1 VVLDQSDLLTAARRA
16 WERTLESLSEAVA
29 PPGLHTGF
37 CGPAWVAAH
46 LGDRLDQEEDDSQHE
61 DIEATLLAHLVG
73 RPRYANYDLIG
84 GLVGFGIYALERWP
98 RGRSPEILDVV
109 VERIVA
115 QAEPGDRGSTWT
127 TPPELLPLHQRRVAP
142 NGYHNLGVAHGV
154 PGLLAFLARAVRTS
168 PAPKAE
174 RALEDGVRW
183 LLDAQLPLT
192 TGLRYASWIP
202 IGKAGTPQG
211 DPDKPLGWCYGDL
224 GVAAA
229 LLVAGRSAGREDWS
243 QEGVA
248 IARRCADVGLPA
260 TGVREHGLCHGSA
273 GIGLLFARLANA
285 TDDPLLAAASRQWFE
300 RTLES
305 RDPDVGDEGYFA
317 MLPRDVHDVE
327 TGGELDL
334 MRVNTPGFLVG
345 AAGVALAL
353 AAAFSDIEPEW
364 DRVLLAS
371 A

>member
-1 VVLDQSDLLTAARRA
+1 MAS
-16 WERTLESLSEAVA
+16 
-29 PPGLHTGF
+29 PGLHSGF

-46 LGDRLDQEEDDSQHE
+46 LGDRLDPEADDSQHE
-61 DIEATLLAHLVG
+61 DIEATLLAHLVA
-73 RPRYANYDLIG
+73 RPHYANYDLIG

-98 RGRSPEILDVV
+98 RGRSSEILDLVL
-109 VERIVA
+109 ERIVA
-115 QAEPGDRGSTWT
+115 QAERGDRGSTWT

-142 NGYHNLGVAHGV
+142 NGYHNLGAAHGV
-154 PGLLAFLARAVRTS
+154 PSLLAFLARAVRTTA
-168 PAPKAE
+168 APQAE

-183 LLDAQLPLT
+183 LLDAQLPLA

-211 DPDKPLGWCYGDL
+211 EPDTPLGWCYGDL
-224 GVAAA
+224 GVATA
-229 LLVAGRSAGREDWS
+229 LVVAGRSAGREEWS
-243 QEGVA
+243 QEGVS
-248 IARRCADVGLPA
+248 IARRCAEVGLPA

-273 GIGLLFARLANA
+273 GVGLLFARLANA
-285 TDDPLLAAASRQWFE
+285 ADEASLATASRRWFE

-305 RDPDVGDEGYFA
+305 RDPDVGGEGYFA

-334 MRVNTPGFLVG
+334 LRVDTPGFLVG
-345 AAGVALAL
+345 AGGVALAL
-353 AAAFSDIEPEW
+353 AAAFSDIEPDW